1 MSATTVF
8 ACESQPIVIQG
19 LSKVLDGC
27 EDLHLLGSAPTLT
40 DALAAVREVQ
50 PDVLLVDHSSGLK
63 VVLQF
68 ISDVKST
75 WARCQPVLWVADLAE
90 VDSFRALQFG
100 ARGVLKKTLP
110 VQAILDCLRA
120 VAKGEIWI
128 EGSAEPPMPGFERR
142 SSPRLTPRE
151 REIVQQICVG
161 LKNKEIA
168 QTLSITAGTVKVHL
182 MHIFEKTGVKD
193 RFELAMHGR
202 RLLGLDHTGS
212 AQSNHAHNEE
222 LQHGNV
228 A

>member
-1 MSATTVF
+1 MTQTTVF
-8 ACESQPIVIQG
+8 ACESQPIVVEG
-19 LSKVLDGC
+19 LSKLLEGC
-27 EDLHLLGSAPTLT
+27 EDLRLVGSAPTLT
-40 DALAAVREVQ
+40 DALTSVREIQ
-50 PDVLLVDHSSGLK
+50 PDVLLVDHSAGLK
-63 VVLQF
+63 IVLQF

-75 WARCQPVLWVADLAE
+75 WARCQPILWVHDLAE
-90 VDSFRALQFG
+90 IDSFRALQFG
-100 ARGVLKKTLP
+100 ARGILKKTLP
-110 VQAILDCLRA
+110 VQAVVDCLRA
-120 VAKGEIWI
+120 VAHGDIWI
-128 EGSAEPPMPGFERR
+128 EGSAEPPSAGFERR

-202 RLLGLDHTGS
+202 RLLGLDHTGNVT
-212 AQSNHAHNEE
+212 AGNPVRLEM
-222 LQHGNV
+222 QHGNV